1 MKSKQNILAAILLVL
16 VAAVIYGLYQTGRQR
31 AVSSPPRAAANVV
44 VDSAPAFD
52 DSSLTTVQE
61 IIHLPTTPEESQIA
75 QDALRMADQEM
86 DLAFADAVRQATA
99 HPPAMTPKAR
109 TIATR
114 LAAAQKSVADDEAR
128 VTQLTAAIPSAEA
141 TRKDALRDQLALARA
156 QIELDQDEA
165 DDARQDLI
173 RAGGDPQGRMQ
184 AMIDEHE
191 AASKR
196 SDSTRVTI
204 TVPVETGGLIQRGQA
219 WLALDGKK
227 KLLRAARAAAETSS
241 VALAKQHDTIEEK
254 ETKGKPAPASVA
266 PTASTPSSRTP
277 SSPTPSST
285 AADLNHDSAIALVR
299 STEIRAGEQKARA
312 ALDQRAD
319 NQRQL
324 ARVYARW
331 TRVVNR
337 QQRAVLNRALRG
349 VLLILIIA
357 LIGLFFDKWIERLVG
372 TLRME
377 RRRLQTLRTIVRV
390 SLQVTGVLLIL
401 LVIFGLPNNFGTF
414 LGLAGAGLTVALKD
428 FIVGFL
434 GWFMLMGRNG
444 IRIGDLVEINGV
456 TGEVVELGLF
466 YTVLLET
473 GDWTDSNHPTGRRV
487 TFTNSYAIE
496 GHYFNFSTSGQWL
509 WDEIR
514 VVVPAGRDPY
524 PIVDAIRKEV
534 EDATAETAPQ
544 AQQEWQGASRS
555 PRLETIGAAPAV
567 NIKPIIGGI
576 EITVRYIT
584 RAPDRLELR
593 SRVYARAIELLD
605 EKRLPAPAGR
615 G

>member
-1 MKSKQNILAAILLVL
+1 MHSPNRIRASLMKSKQNILAAILVVL
-16 VAAVIYGLYQTGRQR
+16 VGAVIYGLYQTSRQR
-31 AVSSPPRAAANVV
+31 PVSSTAASAAAVAAA
-44 VDSAPAFD
+44 DSATFD
-52 DSSLTTVQE
+52 DSSLTAAQE
-61 IIHLPTTPEESQIA
+61 IVRLPTTAEEA
-75 QDALRMADQEM
+75 QFAHDALRMADQEM
-86 DLAFADAVRQATA
+86 DLAFADAVRQAAA
-99 HPPAMTPKAR
+99 HPPTLTPKAR
-109 TIATR
+109 TIAAR
-114 LAAAQKSVADDEAR
+114 LAEAQKSQLNDQTR
-128 VTQLTAAIPSAEA
+128 LTQLTAALAA
-141 TRKDALRDQLALARA
+141 ANVTRKDAIADQLALTKA
-156 QIELDQDEA
+156 QIELDQDEV

-173 RAGGDPQGRMQ
+173 RAGGDPPGRMQ

-196 SDSTRVTI
+196 SDSTRVAI
-204 TVPVETGGLIQRGQA
+204 TVPVESGGLIQRAQL
-219 WLALDGKK
+219 WYALNGKK
-227 KLLRAARAAAETSS
+227 KLLRAARAAADTS
-241 VALAKQHDTIEEK
+241 ATMFGKQHDTMEEGS
-254 ETKGKPAPASVA
+254 TKPKNASQAPPVL
-266 PTASTPSSRTP
+266 PESTRT
-277 SSPTPSST
+277 SP
-285 AADLNHDSAIALVR
+285 NHDSAAALVR
-299 STEIRAGEQKARA
+299 STERLVGEQRTRT

-324 ARVYARW
+324 GRVYARW
-331 TRVVNR
+331 GRVVNR
-337 QQRAVLNRALRG
+337 QQRAVVNRALRG
-349 VLLILIIA
+349 VLAILIIA
-357 LIGLFFDKWIERLVG
+357 LIALFFDKWIERLVG
-372 TLRME
+372 RLRME
-377 RRRLQTLRTIVRV
+377 RRRMQTLRTIVRV
-390 SLQVTGVLLIL
+390 SLQVIGVLLIL
-401 LVIFGLPNNFGTF
+401 LVIFGLPSNFGTF

-428 FIVGFL
+428 FIIGFL

-524 PIVDAIRKEV
+524 PVVDAIRKEV
-534 EDATAETAPQ
+534 EEATAETAPQ
-544 AQQEWQGASRS
+544 AEQEWRGASRS
-555 PRLETIGAAPAV
+555 PHLESIAGAPAV

-605 EKRLPAPAGR
+605 EKRLPAPAAQG
-615 G
+615 